1 MSYRYKQKNP
11 GRVQANN
18 ARLFVC
24 HSVYEMSTRTSYF
37 RLTVGDLTVTIDST
51 KMAFF
56 QNQIFKRAAMKD
68 IKQRLAETTD
78 FIKNRIKDPPYVGLL
93 TGTGLGGSVESMIID
108 ATISY
113 QDIPHFPLPTVQTH
127 IGRLLAGK
135 INACPVIAMQG
146 RFHLYEGYSPLE
158 VTYPIRVMQQL
169 GVKILILTNAAG
181 GLNPAFA
188 AGDIMLITDHIN
200 LTGANPLIGPNEDS
214 WGIRF
219 PDMSR
224 AYNQQLIAM
233 ADSIAG
239 AAGIHLQKGIYAGLI
254 GPSLETPAEV
264 KFLQIIGAEA
274 VGFSTVQEVI
284 VAVHGDMRVIALSTI
299 TNVHHPEHPVPARVD
314 EIINVAKGAIPRLET
329 ILKGVAKSIYETE
342 IR

>member
-1 MSYRYKQKNP
+1 
-11 GRVQANN
+11 
-18 ARLFVC
+18 
-24 HSVYEMSTRTSYF
+24 
-37 RLTVGDLTVTIDST
+37 
-51 KMAFF
+51 
-56 QNQIFKRAAMKD
+56 MKD
-68 IKQRLAETTD
+68 IKQQLAKTTD
-78 FIKNRIKDPPYVGLL
+78 FIKNRIKDAPYVGLL
-93 TGTGLGGSVESMIID
+93 TGTGLGESAESMTID
-108 ATISY
+108 TTIRY
-113 QDIPHFPLPTVQTH
+113 QDIPFFPLPTVQTH

-146 RFHLYEGYSPLE
+146 RFHLYEGYTPLE

-169 GVKILILTNAAG
+169 GVKILILTNASG
-181 GLNPAFA
+181 GLNPKFT

-224 AYNQQLIAM
+224 AYNQELIAM
-233 ADSIAG
+233 ADRIAG
-239 AAGIHLQKGIYAGLI
+239 AATIHLQKGIYAGLT

-264 KFLQIIGAEA
+264 KFLQTIGAEA

-284 VAVHGDMRVIALSTI
+284 VAVHSAMRVLALSTI
-299 TNVHHPEHPVPARVD
+299 TNVHHPERPVPATVE
-314 EIINVAKGAIPRLET
+314 EIIDVAKRTIPLLET
-329 ILKGVAKSIYETE
+329 ILKGVAKDIYETE

>member
-1 MSYRYKQKNP
+1 
-11 GRVQANN
+11 
-18 ARLFVC
+18 
-24 HSVYEMSTRTSYF
+24 
-37 RLTVGDLTVTIDST
+37 
-51 KMAFF
+51 
-56 QNQIFKRAAMKD
+56 MKD
-68 IKQRLAETTD
+68 IKQRLAKTTD
-78 FIKNRIKDPPYVGLL
+78 FIKNRIKDAPYVGLL
-93 TGTGLGGSVESMIID
+93 TGTGLGESAESMTID
-108 ATISY
+108 TTISY
-113 QDIPHFPLPTVQTH
+113 QDIPYFPLPTVQTH

-169 GVKILILTNAAG
+169 GVKILILTNASG
-181 GLNPAFA
+181 GLNPKFT

-200 LTGANPLIGPNEDS
+200 LTGTNPLIGPNEDS

-224 AYNQQLIAM
+224 AYNQKLIAM
-233 ADSIAG
+233 ADNIAG
-239 AAGIHLQKGIYAGLI
+239 AAGIHLQKGIYAGLT

-264 KFLQIIGAEA
+264 KFLQTIGAEA

-284 VAVHGDMRVIALSTI
+284 VAVHSAMRVLALSTI
-299 TNVHHPEHPVPARVD
+299 TNVHHPERPVPATVE
-314 EIINVAKGAIPRLET
+314 EIIDVAKRTIPLLET
-329 ILKGVAKSIYETE
+329 ILNGVAKNIYETE

>member
-1 MSYRYKQKNP
+1 
-11 GRVQANN
+11 
-18 ARLFVC
+18 
-24 HSVYEMSTRTSYF
+24 
-37 RLTVGDLTVTIDST
+37 
-51 KMAFF
+51 
-56 QNQIFKRAAMKD
+56 MKA
-68 IKQRLAETTD
+68 IKQRLSETAD
-78 FIKNRIKDPPYVGLL
+78 FIKNRIKDVPYIGLL
-93 TGTGLGGSVESMIID
+93 TGTGLGESVESMTID
-108 ATISY
+108 TTIGY
-113 QDIPHFPLPTVQTH
+113 QDIPHFPRPTVQTH

-146 RFHLYEGYSPLE
+146 RFHLYEGFSPLE

-169 GVKILILTNAAG
+169 GVKILILTNASG
-181 GLNPAFA
+181 GLNPRFT

-224 AYNQQLIAM
+224 AYNQELIAM

-239 AAGIHLQKGIYAGLI
+239 AAGINLKKGIYAGLI

-264 KFLQIIGAEA
+264 RLLRTIGAEA

-284 VAVHGDMRVIALSTI
+284 VAVHGAMRVLALSTI
-299 TNVHHPEHPVPARVD
+299 TNVHDPERPKPATV
-314 EIINVAKGAIPRLET
+314 EETIEMAKKAVPRLET
-329 ILKGVAKSIYETE
+329 ILKGVAKKIYEVE

>member
-1 MSYRYKQKNP
+1 
-11 GRVQANN
+11 
-18 ARLFVC
+18 
-24 HSVYEMSTRTSYF
+24 
-37 RLTVGDLTVTIDST
+37 
-51 KMAFF
+51 
-56 QNQIFKRAAMKD
+56 MKD
-68 IKQRLAETTD
+68 IKQRLAKTTD
-78 FIKNRIKDPPYVGLL
+78 FIKNRIKDAPYVGLL
-93 TGTGLGGSVESMIID
+93 TGTGLGESAESMTID
-108 ATISY
+108 TTISY
-113 QDIPHFPLPTVQTH
+113 QDIPYFPLPTVQTH
-127 IGRLLAGK
+127 IGRLLAGR

-169 GVKILILTNAAG
+169 GVKVLILTNASG
-181 GLNPAFA
+181 GLNPKFT

-224 AYNQQLIAM
+224 AYNPELIAM
-233 ADSIAG
+233 ADRIAG
-239 AAGIHLQKGIYAGLI
+239 AAGIHLQKGIYAGLT

-264 KFLQIIGAEA
+264 KFLQTIGAEA

-284 VAVHGDMRVIALSTI
+284 VAVHSAMRVLALSTI
-299 TNVHHPEHPVPARVD
+299 TNVHHPERPVPATVE
-314 EIINVAKGAIPRLET
+314 EIIDVAKRAIPLLET
-329 ILKGVAKSIYETE
+329 ILKGVAKDIYETE